1 MSNVKSIEIK
11 VSGLSPL
18 DTYNYTFSNKG
29 GNWPVKL
36 SPLSGSFQPNSIDNI
51 YHIKSYV
58 EFCATTGLC
67 PSGAANVLYNAP
79 YIDNNPGAS
88 VDRTTLYSVIGLSLV
103 SAATSAKVLDTQTLI
118 ECDNCLPNISLTAE
132 ENIMLD
138 ESSSNTKQIATAV
151 NGLIPNQVYTYVF
164 TSIDSNW
171 PVKVTPVSGTIRP
184 SSDSSNI
191 KSLVTL
197 CANSGDCAN
206 GLSFVATQNCDAGQ
220 TPFSAIKLTV
230 SPANGSL
237 QSPASTDFTISC
249 DNCIPKL
256 SLVLPATVRLDRLS
270 KNKTAMNLVAS
281 NLKLGKQYV
290 YHINSVDANWPAIV
304 TPISGRLTAQY
315 DSMNIPLTVTLCPST
330 GLCPSA
336 SNDVIDYSIDSNCLL
351 GYANVER
358 FVRFNAD
365 IAGNECD
372 DASDKAYSN
381 DVTISC
387 VDCLPRAKVSIPNIM
402 LLDAASKNVNIF
414 TADLTDLVPGQ
425 KYEYSFKSVDSNWP
439 TLVYPVT
446 GIISTE
452 LTSISLS
459 SRVTFCRSTGLCENA
474 ENVLDYTFD
483 NSSLYSEGLERYS
496 SIILEIKPVDCSSI
510 PTSTSNTML
519 VRCDGC
525 LPTASLTHSSN
536 SVVLSSP
543 GTNRYQ
549 LATTAQNLIAGES
562 YSYEV
567 NYVDSNW
574 PTIVSKQSGEFTAV
588 SSNKNIL
595 TELQFCFPSGSCSQ
609 NPVDVMPYRVSPITT
624 NTNKYATINLSI
636 TDTTISSSPT
646 ISDDFT
652 LTCSNC
658 LPNINYTMAF
668 SGGPTLVLPTNCCSG
683 NQVMRINIGGAIP
696 GDIHNYVLS
705 ASSPNVSFMP
715 TSGQM
720 IFKQGGSGTIV
731 TMMSTS
737 LSSETSAIAQC
748 KLTNISSNI
757 ETVDFLVVKCGSAAC

>member
-1 MSNVKSIEIK
+1 MSNVKSIGIK

-36 SPLSGSFQPNSIDNI
+36 SPLSGSFQPNSIDNA
-51 YHIKSYV
+51 YEIKSYV

-67 PSGAANVLYNAP
+67 PPGAANVLYNAP
-79 YIDNNPGAS
+79 YVDNGPGAS

-103 SAATSAKVLDTQTLI
+103 SSSTSTKVLDTQTLV
-118 ECDNCLPNISLTAE
+118 ECDNCLPNLSLTAE
-132 ENIMLD
+132 ETIMLD
-138 ESSSNTKQIATAV
+138 ESSLNTKQIATTV

-171 PVKVTPVSGTIRP
+171 PVKVTPVSGTIRS

-197 CANSGDCAN
+197 CANSIDCAN

-237 QSPASTDFTISC
+237 QAPVSTDFTVSC

-256 SLVLPATVRLDRLS
+256 TLVLPDTVKLDRLS
-270 KNKTAMNLVAS
+270 KNKTSMNLVAS
-281 NLKLGKQYV
+281 NLKLGKQYI
-290 YHINSVDANWPAIV
+290 YNINSVDANWPAIV
-304 TPISGRLTAQY
+304 TPISGKLTAHY
-315 DSMNIPLTVTLCPST
+315 ESMNIPLTVTLCPST
-330 GLCPSA
+330 GLCPSV
-336 SNDVIDYSIDSNCLL
+336 SSDVIDYSIDSNCLL
-351 GYANVER
+351 GYSNMER
-358 FVRFNAD
+358 YIRFNAD
-365 IAGNECD
+365 IFSNECD
-372 DASDKAYSN
+372 NESDKVYSN

-387 VDCLPRAKVSIPNIM
+387 VDCLPRAKVSIPNMM
-402 LLDAASKNVNIF
+402 LLSSDSKNINTF

-425 KYEYSFKSVDSNWP
+425 KYKYEFKSVGSNWP
-439 TLVYPVT
+439 TLIYPIT

-452 LTSISLS
+452 STAASLS
-459 SRVTFCRSTGLCENA
+459 SRITFCRSTTLCDNA
-474 ENVLDYTFD
+474 ENVLAYIFD

-496 SIILEIKPVDCSSI
+496 SVVLEIKPLDCSSI
-510 PTSTSNTML
+510 PSSTSNTML
-519 VRCDGC
+519 VRCDDC

-536 SVVLSSP
+536 SVVLSTP

-549 LATTAQNLIAGES
+549 LSTAAQNLIPGET
-562 YSYEV
+562 YSYEI

-574 PTIVSKQSGEFTAV
+574 PTIVSKQSGEFVAV
-588 SSNKNIL
+588 ASSKNIL
-595 TELQFCFPSGSCSQ
+595 TELQFCFPSGNCAK
-609 NPVDVMPYRVSPITT
+609 NPVDVMPYRVSPVTA

-636 TDTTISSSPT
+636 TDTTSSSNPT

-668 SGGPTLVLPTNCCSG
+668 SGSPTLVLPTNCCSG

-705 ASSPNVSFMP
+705 SSSPNVSFMP
-715 TSGQM
+715 STGQM
-720 IFKQGGSGTIV
+720 IFKQGGSGTII

-737 LSSETSAIAQC
+737 LSNETSAITQC
-748 KLTNISSNI
+748 KLTNISSDI
-757 ETVDFLVVKCGSAAC
+757 EAVDFLVVKCGSTAC